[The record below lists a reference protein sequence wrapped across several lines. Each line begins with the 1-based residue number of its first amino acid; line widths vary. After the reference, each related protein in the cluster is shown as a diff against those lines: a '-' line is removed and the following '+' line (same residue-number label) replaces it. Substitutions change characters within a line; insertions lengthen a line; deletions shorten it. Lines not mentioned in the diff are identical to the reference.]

1 MGRMRTCAACAALKT
16 AMLQKAGL
24 LLSRSSL
31 DDAVRDAIGRA
42 LHDMREDGT
51 LAAIVARY
59 VPDRK
64 EAESMLIPLK

>member
-1 MGRMRTCAACAALKT
+1 
-16 AMLQKAGL
+16 
-24 LLSRSSL
+24 
-31 DDAVRDAIGRA
+31 
-42 LHDMREDGT
+42 MREDGT